1 MRKKATLDYCE
12 NDPLVLVTLVN
23 PVLNRKE
30 KALADLDTGSDT
42 VVIPGDLWLN
52 LQLNMNEYTE
62 ISVVGSTINTFVT
75 YIDLD
80 LLGDKHTNAVACYN
94 EAAGDVLIGRS
105 ILDEYSVT
113 FDGRKS
119 KLYIE

>member
-1 MRKKATLDYCE
+1 MRKKTTLDYYE
-12 NDPLVLVTLVN
+12 NDPLIVVTLIN
-23 PVLNRKE
+23 PIFNRKE
-30 KALADLDTGSDT
+30 EALAYLDTGSDT
-42 VVIPGDLWLN
+42 VVISRDIWLN

-80 LLGDKHTNAVACYN
+80 FLGDKHTNVVACYN
-94 EAAGDVLIGRS
+94 EAAGDVLIGRN